1 MNVLK
6 ITNITKKMLQKALIY
21 EVTQTYATTCIK
33 VKDKEGFKQLLRG
46 IKRKLHLEDIFV
58 IHLPLQ
64 CKSQP

>member
-1 MNVLK
+1 
-6 ITNITKKMLQKALIY
+6 MLQTALIY
-21 EVTQTYATTCIK
+21 EVTQNYATTCIK

-64 CKSQP
+64 CKSQDS